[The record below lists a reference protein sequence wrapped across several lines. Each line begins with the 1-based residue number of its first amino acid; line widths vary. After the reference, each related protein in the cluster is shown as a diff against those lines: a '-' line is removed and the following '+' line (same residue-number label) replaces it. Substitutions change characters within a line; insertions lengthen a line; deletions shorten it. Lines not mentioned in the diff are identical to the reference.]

1 MYYKL
6 ECVHLIMHEFNVTFQ
21 MYLSALQNDYFYDGL
36 ELKSYNVNS
45 FPMAS
50 TSSAPPL
57 GNVASTS
64 HQGMIASSVAAIE
77 EHNTALATWN
87 TSVVQGEYH
96 TPSGCCDLKL
106 WAYLCVSV
114 SGTDIFHKY

>member
-1 MYYKL
+1 MIIFMMALNSNLTTSIVFL
-6 ECVHLIMHEFNVTFQ
+6 E
-21 MYLSALQNDYFYDGL
+21 
-36 ELKSYNVNS
+36 

-57 GNVASTS
+57 GNVASTT
-64 HQGMIASSVAAIE
+64 HQGMIASSVAAID